1 MFEEIRRQQ
10 ELQKANIL
18 RGFGI
23 NPESEDL
30 ELEIFKAQETDIEKA
45 KHQDGDMHPNGKW
58 VWVSSA
64 NGGKGDWRTKGGR
77 THTKHSAG
85 GNAGTGSTTTNQ
97 QKPTTQVV
105 GTTKKITSDKEFFD
119 TFRDASDDVLNKI
132 VSGKI
137 QASDREKKLIQQI
150 IDERKKPKVG
160 DVSKLTAQQKSMV
173 DKVMDKGF
181 LMTSNK
187 YNDKSKVELKKTT
200 KGNWRCYYDGRDIGA
215 TISGKLISDTA
226 AKKIGWYKEETKSTT
241 ASTKTKP
248 AAKTQATVSQTT
260 NSSESKKNKLTP
272 KQQKIVDGF
281 MDKVKTSDSRYSDPS
296 KVTLWKTPKGNWY
309 VKYDGHQVATIA
321 PSGLT
326 EKIAEAAGMK
336 IDREPSSY
344 QSSKTKKS
352 TTPKTDKERLDLQ
365 QEYATM
371 SQLIKK
377 PSTSAQH
384 KKEFQDR
391 MKEIEGMGLKVVKGK
406 FQWSDTGS
414 AVTPKA
420 TKTTPSAAG
429 RVLMSNLKT
438 DHLKNAP
445 EGHIIIVD
453 KPGSSQGV
461 YAKYVKLADGYW
473 KNATTNQRYT
483 NAQMKQRLEGLH
495 KNLYGIDLNN
505 LTESKTTSS
514 SSTPKQQKKLRPVGT
529 GTNGPERR
537 RKETKS
543 SKPKYSEMSADDLE
557 KELVGKTL
565 VEEEN
570 IKGKKTTRT
579 YEITNVV
586 KFRGR
591 VEIEYASSD
600 EPYVH
605 VLNPKILEDGHDGD
619 MYKYTLK

>member
-1 MFEEIRRQQ
+1 MKKSLINKIKTPTLRNAEDI
-10 ELQKANIL
+10 LSKA
-18 RGFGI
+18 GT
-23 NPESEDL
+23 EDL
-30 ELEIFKAQETDIEKA
+30 FEKA

-58 VWVSSA
+58 VWVASA
-64 NGGKGDWRTKGGR
+64 NGGKGDWRTHGGR
-77 THTKHSAG
+77 AHSKASG
-85 GNAGTGSTTTNQ
+85 GSASSGSGASTSKTTSA
-97 QKPTTQVV
+97 TQ
-105 GTTKKITSDKEFFD
+105 S
-119 TFRDASDDVLNKI
+119 
-132 VSGKI
+132 SGKSG
-137 QASDREKKLIQQI
+137 AAP
-150 IDERKKPKVG
+150 KPKTQR
-160 DVSKLTAQQKSMV
+160 KLTTSQQ
-173 DKVMDKGF
+173 
-181 LMTSNK
+181 
-187 YNDKSKVELKKTT
+187 
-200 KGNWRCYYDGRDIGA
+200 R
-215 TISGKLISDTA
+215 
-226 AKKIGWYKEETKSTT
+226 
-241 ASTKTKP
+241 
-248 AAKTQATVSQTT
+248 
-260 NSSESKKNKLTP
+260 
-272 KQQKIVDGF
+272 IVDGF
-281 MDKVKTSDSRYSDPS
+281 MDRVKTSDSRYSDPS

-384 KKEFQDR
+384 KKEFQER

-406 FQWSDTGS
+406 FQWKDTGKAATPQS
-414 AVTPKA
+414 GTTTPKD
-420 TKTTPSAAG
+420 KKI
-429 RVLMSNLKT
+429 LIDNLQT
-438 DHLKNAP
+438 EHLKNAP
-445 EGHIIIVD
+445 EGHTITAE
-453 KPGSSQGV
+453 KPGNNQGV
-461 YAKYVKLADGYW
+461 YQKYVKLADGYW
-473 KNATTNQRYT
+473 KNPVTNQRYT

-495 KNLYGIDLNN
+495 KNLYGVDLGG
-505 LTESKTTSS
+505 LTESK
-514 SSTPKQQKKLRPVGT
+514 PKEQKKIRPVGT

-537 RKETKS
+537 RRETKS
-543 SKPKYSEMSADDLE
+543 SKPKYSEMSADDLK